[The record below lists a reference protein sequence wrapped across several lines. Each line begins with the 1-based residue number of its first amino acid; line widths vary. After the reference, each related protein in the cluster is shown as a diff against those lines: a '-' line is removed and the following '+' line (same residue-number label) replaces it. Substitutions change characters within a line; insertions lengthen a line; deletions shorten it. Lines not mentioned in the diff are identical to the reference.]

1 MGAIS
6 IPGYEIER
14 ELGVGG
20 MARVYLAIQSS
31 LERRVAL
38 KVMAPALAADAS
50 FSKRFL
56 REARTIAS
64 LTHPHIVAVYE
75 VGVTNDHLHYFSM
88 QYLPGGDFAQRMRK
102 GVEQTEVVR
111 VLCGIAKA
119 LGFAHQQGVV
129 HRDVT
134 PGNIMFDAADTPQLT
149 DFGIAR
155 ALSGSTRITSTGV
168 SIGTSNYMSPEQ
180 ARGGE
185 VDARSDLY
193 SLGVL
198 TFEALTGRPPYQGPD
213 GFAVAYAHVFEP
225 IPRLPAALQHW
236 QAFID
241 QALAKDPAHR
251 FASADELIAAMQEV
265 RSASESTAL
274 QLLPVAAESL
284 PALERTTTS
293 VIENLARHVGP
304 AAQKMP
310 VSAFNWQRYA
320 MMAVL
325 VGGLLAVAYGV
336 WQRPKS
342 ASIAATPTVAP
353 QTTASV
359 VPQTPLQAAMDGQ
372 TDPAHSMPPTDADV
386 SAANADVSATDP
398 SGSDAEISVDGTEG
412 SLVLPDASAY
422 GPKTPQERVAA
433 LLAFG
438 QSLLPIQRLQL
449 PPEAN
454 ATLLFSRVL
463 ELEPA
468 NEAAKAGLGAVVDA
482 YLQLARLD
490 LDAGRIA
497 EGKDRLERAR
507 QVAATPGLDS
517 AALNARIDQEWNQ
530 RVAQLKESAR
540 AALKDWRGDQAQLL
554 ISEALTLEP
563 GDAELQKW
571 MREAKVI
578 GKPGY
583 HFRDGKDTP
592 ELVVV
597 GTGSV
602 LLGGTRKGN
611 DVRIAIASPFAAAR
625 REVSVAEFG
634 RFVEAARHTV
644 TREGCRD
651 KAGGFFSNSRDRTW
665 RAPGFS
671 QGADHPVVCVG
682 YADAQAY
689 VRWLSQT
696 SGQAYRLL
704 SEVEWQYLG
713 QQVQVKPCASGNR
726 ADASYKKAE
735 GGSNAQSCDDGY
747 AATAPSGRFTAS
759 SAGIYDIEGNVREW
773 VADCAN
779 DSHSGRRQDQKA
791 RTDGKCDSHMMLGSA
806 WNSGRD
812 EPAVIDRRSEKND
825 WLSNTVGFRVA
836 RDLAPASEGSR

>member
-75 VGVTNDHLHYFSM
+75 VGVTTDHLHYFSM
-88 QYLPGGDFAQRMRK
+88 QFLPGGDFAQRMRK
-102 GVEQTEVVR
+102 GVEQVEVIR

-119 LGFAHQQGVV
+119 LGFAHEQGVV

-134 PGNIMFDAADTPQLT
+134 PGNIMFDGADTPLLT

-198 TFEALTGRPPYQGPD
+198 AFEALTGRPPYQGPD

-241 QALAKDPAHR
+241 QALAKDPKDR
-251 FASADELIAAMQEV
+251 FASAEELIVGLQAVQV
-265 RSASESTAL
+265 PSGSTEL
-274 QLLPVAAESL
+274 QVVAAAGGAE
-284 PALERTTTS
+284 PAAARTTTAM
-293 VIENLARHVGP
+293 IENLARHVGP
-304 AAQKMP
+304 ATSGSP
-310 VSAFNWQRYA
+310 SAGSTWQRYA
-320 MMAVL
+320 LIAVL
-325 VGGLLAVAYGV
+325 VGGLGAVGYGLLQRPSTPSRLTSSAPADPAPKPPVAVPTSTLAAPSVSVEPNSKPATTVNDPAVVVGDDAANLAVDGGELTA
-336 WQRPKS
+336 
-342 ASIAATPTVAP
+342 ASD
-353 QTTASV
+353 
-359 VPQTPLQAAMDGQ
+359 LG
-372 TDPAHSMPPTDADV
+372 
-386 SAANADVSATDP
+386 
-398 SGSDAEISVDGTEG
+398 
-412 SLVLPDASAY
+412 LPDASAY
-422 GPKTPQERVAA
+422 GPVTPGERVAA
-433 LLAFG
+433 LLEFAE
-438 QSLLPIQRLQL
+438 SLLPMQRLQL

-454 ATLLFSRVL
+454 ATLLFGRVL
-463 ELEPA
+463 ELEPD
-468 NEAAKAGLGAVVDA
+468 NEAAKTGLAKVVDA
-482 YLQLARLD
+482 YLQLARQD
-490 LDAGRIA
+490 LDAGRVA

-507 QVAATPGLDS
+507 QVAATPGLE
-517 AALNARIDQEWNQ
+517 AAELNARIDQEWTQ
-530 RVAQLKESAR
+530 RVAGLKRSAEV
-540 AALKDWRGDQAQLL
+540 ALQAWRGAEAEAL
-554 ISEALTLEP
+554 ISQALTLVP
-563 GDAELQKW
+563 NDAELLKW
-571 MREAKVI
+571 MSEAKVI

-583 HFRDGKDTP
+583 RFRDAEQSP
-592 ELVVV
+592 EMVIV
-597 GTGSV
+597 GSGSA
-602 LLGGTRKGN
+602 LLGGARRGG
-611 DVRIAIASPFAAAR
+611 DVRVTIATPFAAAR
-625 REVSVAEFG
+625 REVSVAEFT
-634 RFVEAARHTV
+634 RFVTATRHSV

-651 KAGGFFSNSRDRTW
+651 QGGGFFSNSRDRTW

-671 QGADHPVVCVG
+671 QSGDHPVVCVG
-682 YADAQAY
+682 YDDAQAY
-689 VRWLSQT
+689 VRWLAQIT
-696 SGQAYRLL
+696 GQPYRLL
-704 SEVEWQYLG
+704 SEAEWQYLG
-713 QQVQVKPCASGNR
+713 RQVKVKACASGNR
-726 ADASYKKAE
+726 ADLSFKKEE
-735 GGSNAQSCDDGY
+735 GGSSAQSCDDGF
-747 AATAPSGRFTAS
+747 AATAPVGRFEAS
-759 SAGIYDIEGNVREW
+759 SGGLYDIEGNVAER
-773 VADCAN
+773 VADCGN
-779 DSHSGRRQDQKA
+779 DSHAGRRQDQRA
-791 RTDGKCDSHMMLGSA
+791 RTDGKCDEHMIIGSA
-806 WNSGRD
+806 WNSERD
-812 EPAVIDRRSEKND
+812 DPAVIDRRSEKDN